1 MLPPLLQNYSWV
13 IISRVVYVVN
23 LYNCTLYHQDFILNC
38 KVKIHPYFVLGGVYF
53 YKYDKTVAVDF
64 TLTMSSVK
72 NVEFV

>member
-1 MLPPLLQNYSWV
+1 M
-13 IISRVVYVVN
+13 
-23 LYNCTLYHQDFILNC
+23 NCLNC